1 MSLYLFVLR
10 RIILTIPLLIGVT
23 LIAFILAHIVPA
35 DPITANLGQR
45 AMSDPTIVAAFK
57 ARWGLDQPVSTQYL
71 IYVTNL
77 VQGDLGA
84 SISSKRPV
92 LDDLK
97 AYLPATLEL
106 ATTST
111 LIGVSLG
118 LLLGVA
124 SAVERGKPLDFV
136 ARFISL
142 VGISAPV
149 FWLALLSL
157 ALFYVRLRLVPGPGR
172 LDVSIPAPPVVTGLL
187 TIDSLLAG
195 RWDAFTNAAGHLI
208 LPSLVLG
215 SYSMGLITRITRSS
229 MLETLEQDYIRTARS
244 KGLRERIVRQRHA
257 LRNALIP
264 VITVIGLS
272 YGTLLSGAVLTETI
286 FAWPGIGRYAYRA
299 STTLDF
305 PAIMGVTLVIAFTFI
320 GINLIVDVLYYVVD
334 PRIHTR

>member
-1 MSLYLFVLR
+1 MPLYLYILR
-10 RIILTIPLLIGVT
+10 RAILTVPLLIGIT
-23 LIAFILAHIVPA
+23 LIAFIIAHIVPA

-45 AMSDPTIVAAFK
+45 AMSDPAIVAAFK
-57 ARWGLDQPVSTQYL
+57 AEWGLDKPVPTQYL
-71 IYVTNL
+71 IYVGNL
-77 VQGDLGA
+77 LRGNLGT
-84 SISSKRPV
+84 SIRTKRPV

-111 LIGVSLG
+111 FFGVGLG
-118 LLLGVA
+118 LFLGVL
-124 SAVERGKPLDFV
+124 SAVERGKPVDFF

-142 VGISAPV
+142 IGISAPV
-149 FWLALLSL
+149 FWMALLSL
-157 ALFYVRLRLVPGPGR
+157 TIFYVGLRIVPGLGR
-172 LDVSIPAPPVVTGLL
+172 LDTSIAAPPVVTGLL
-187 TIDSLLAG
+187 TIDSLLSG
-195 RWDAFTNAAGHLI
+195 RWDAFSNAVGHLI

-215 SYSMGLITRITRSS
+215 SYSMGLITRVTRSS

-264 VITVIGLS
+264 VVTVIGLS

-286 FAWPGIGRYAYRA
+286 FAWPGIGRYAYQA

-305 PAIMGVTLVIAFTFI
+305 PVIMGVSLVIALIFI
-320 GINLIVDVLYYVVD
+320 VINLIVDILYYVVD
-334 PRIHTR
+334 PRIQTR